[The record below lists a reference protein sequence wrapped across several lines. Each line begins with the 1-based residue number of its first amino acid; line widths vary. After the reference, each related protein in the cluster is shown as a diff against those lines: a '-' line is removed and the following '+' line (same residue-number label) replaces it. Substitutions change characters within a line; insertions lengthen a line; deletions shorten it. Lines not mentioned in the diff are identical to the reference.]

1 MHILKKIPRP
11 YLLPLTP
18 LYGLVVFFRN
28 LLFDLGISKSVSP
41 GLPVITVGNI
51 TVGGTGKTPHV
62 EFLIRNLFKNIR
74 IAVISRGYKRKSK
87 GFVLA
92 SPDSDV
98 DAIGDEPLQIKLKF
112 PGIPVAVDA
121 DRLGGIQKLESL
133 YQELQLII
141 MDDGYQHRKVK
152 AGISILLI
160 SYVQPVFDDL
170 MLPAGNLRE
179 PMRNMKRADIIIISK
194 CPEDLL
200 PFLAHDFEKQLKVC
214 PHQKVFF
221 TSLIYG
227 SPQFLQKKEDT
238 FIDLSSYT
246 SALVVT
252 GIANPGPFLKYLSGK
267 INVEKQLAYPDHYSF
282 TQKDL
287 DHVLQTFHRLSGEN
301 KIIITTE
308 KDAVRLR
315 EIIGSNHTI
324 LCNIIYIPVEVTFL
338 LNGKPLFLETI
349 HKMLRLE

>member
-1 MHILKKIPRP
+1 
-11 YLLPLTP
+11 

-28 LLFDLGISKSVSP
+28 LLFDLSISKSISP

-62 EFLIRNLFKNIR
+62 EYLIRKLYRNYRL
-74 IAVISRGYKRKSK
+74 AVISRGYKRKSK
-87 GFVLA
+87 GFILA
-92 SPDSDV
+92 SSDSDV
-98 DAIGDEPLQIKLKF
+98 ETIGDEPLQIKQKF
-112 PGIPVAVDA
+112 SVIPVAVDA
-121 DRLGGIQKLESL
+121 QRLRGIQMLKSF
-133 YQELQLII
+133 YQDLQLII

-152 AGISILLI
+152 AGVSILLV

-170 MLPAGNLRE
+170 LLPAGNLRE
-179 PMRNMKRADIIIISK
+179 PVRNMNRADIIIISK
-194 CPEDLL
+194 CPEDLS
-200 PFLAHDFEKQLKVC
+200 PSLAHDFEKQLKIH

-221 TSLIYG
+221 TTLMYG
-227 SPQFLQKKEDT
+227 APQFLQQKEDQ

-246 SALVVT
+246 SALTVT

-267 INVEKQLAYPDHYSF
+267 INVEKQLEYPDHYSF

-287 DHVLQTFHRLSGEN
+287 DHVLQTFNSITDEN

-315 EIIGSNHTI
+315 EIVGNNHTI
-324 LCNIIYIPVEVTFL
+324 LRNIIYIPVEVTFL
-338 LNGKPLFLETI
+338 LNGDLLFMETL
-349 HKMLRLE
+349 HKKLRLE

>member
-18 LYGLVVFFRN
+18 LYGLVVFLRN

-62 EFLIRNLFKNIR
+62 EFLIRNLGNFR
-74 IAVISRGYKRKSK
+74 TAVISRGYKRKSK

-121 DRLGGIQKLESL
+121 NRLRGIQKLESL
-133 YQELQLII
+133 YQDLQLII

-152 AGISILLI
+152 ASIYVLLI
-160 SYVQPVFDDL
+160 SYVQPVFKDL
-170 MLPAGNLRE
+170 LLPAGNLRE
-179 PMRNMKRADIIIISK
+179 PMRNMNRANIIIVSK
-194 CPEDLL
+194 CPENLS
-200 PFLAHDFEKQLKVC
+200 PSLAHDFEKQLKVC

-221 TSLIYG
+221 TNLIYG
-227 SPQFLQKKEDT
+227 APQFLQKKEDA

-252 GIANPGPFLKYLSGK
+252 GIANPRPLLKYLSGK
-267 INVEKQLAYPDHYSF
+267 IIVEKQLEYPDHYSF

-287 DHVLQTFHRLSGEN
+287 DRILQTFHRMSGEN
-301 KIIITTE
+301 KVIITTE
-308 KDAVRLR
+308 KDGVRLR
-315 EIIGSNHTI
+315 KIIGNNHSI
-324 LCNIIYIPVEVTFL
+324 LRNIIYIPVEVTFL
-338 LNGKPLFLETI
+338 LNEELLFMETVYN
-349 HKMLRLE
+349 MLRAK